1 MEKMCCFSPAH
12 DKTPSQVKVM
22 VRDHGE
28 HGIQFRHEEAF
39 LDGQGVGLRREL
51 VEGSMV
57 PLTHSSSK
65 ARGKNEM
72 IWGLQRIQEFHDAAG
87 LAGTEEEAMDI

>member
-51 VEGSMV
+51 VEG
-57 PLTHSSSK
+57 
-65 ARGKNEM
+65 
-72 IWGLQRIQEFHDAAG
+72 
-87 LAGTEEEAMDI
+87 